1 VKGARALRI
10 AAAVLFVISVPV
22 LLLTSNVRAAAND
35 IRLYEY
41 GFTKYDASAATGLDE
56 AELRDIAD
64 TMIVYFNSDEEF
76 VEVDVFTE
84 REVAHLKDVKGL
96 IRLMYTLQIAAAAY
110 IGALVV
116 VGLALRRGALWRS
129 LANRFIWGSAATIA
143 LLAVLGI
150 WATVG
155 FEQMFLLFHLTSFSN
170 DLWQLNP
177 GDYMLLMFPQ
187 AFFNDAAL
195 IIAGATVAEALIIG
209 GLAWALLR
217 FRGRAIRRR
226 VPVGTPTGIASDS

>member
-1 VKGARALRI
+1 MKGVRALRI
-10 AAAVLFVISVPV
+10 AAAVLFVISVPA

-41 GFTKYDASAATGLDE
+41 GFTKYDASAATGLAE
-56 AELRDIAD
+56 AELHDIAD
-64 TMIVYFNSDEEF
+64 SMIVYFNSDEEF

-110 IGALVV
+110 IGAFVV

-129 LANRFIWGSAATIA
+129 LASRFIWGSAATIA

-217 FRGRAIRRR
+217 LKGKAIRRR
-226 VPVGTPTGIASDS
+226 VPVGTPNGIASDS